1 MSKTSLLKRLDEIE
15 KRIETIE
22 HTVYGKRFK
31 KLRDDRW
38 EEFVRVIKL
47 QKKHQKIGIN

>member
-1 MSKTSLLKRLDEIE
+1 MSNNSLLKRLDEIE

-22 HTVYGKRFK
+22 STVYGNRFK

-47 QKKHQKIGIN
+47 QEKHQKNWN